1 MPSVQSTSR
10 TRVSCA
16 SSPAAA
22 SRCASA
28 RCEGA
33 LRLGARRLELLE
45 AGQALLAQPGGR
57 IAGRLVEQLARGGE
71 DRPGLLAPGVAA
83 AAARGG
89 QEDDRPAEHAE
100 LDADGRASGGSG
112 EDARELREAGRRVV
126 EVRAVEHV
134 AADGV
139 DITREGVPM
148 IGDGGLHA
156 LAPADQAGVPGQPR
170 GGGQEEVAI
179 EAGEARDL
187 RDHRLR
193 VREDDDERA
202 ALQRAHQLVAAP
214 LQDLPRR
221 DARPRER
228 VDHSRVAVRGVLLRG
243 VEELADAA
251 EHALRIDRD
260 RLVVEAGGRVEDRV
274 VIDRDVGQGASDGE
288 QAHGSA
294 PSPEAS
300 RSSMRSA

>member
-1 MPSVQSTSR
+1 MAQLESFAHLELILNGFRFSGWADEDPPFEFDFEESSER
-10 TRVSCA
+10 TR
-16 SSPAAA
+16 
-22 SRCASA
+22 
-28 RCEGA
+28 GA
-33 LRLGARRLELLE
+33 
-45 AGQALLAQPGGR
+45 
-57 IAGRLVEQLARGGE
+57 
-71 DRPGLLAPGVAA
+71 
-83 AAARGG
+83 
-89 QEDDRPAEHAE
+89 
-100 LDADGRASGGSG
+100 
-112 EDARELREAGRRVV
+112 
-126 EVRAVEHV
+126 
-134 AADGV
+134 
-139 DITREGVPM
+139 
-148 IGDGGLHA
+148 DGGLYA

-193 VREDDDERA
+193 VREDGDERA
-202 ALQRAHQLVAAP
+202 ALQRAHQLVAAA
-214 LQDLPRR
+214 LQDLPRCH
-221 DARPRER
+221 ARPRER
-228 VDHSRVAVRGVLLRG
+228 VDHARVAVRGVLLRG

-300 RSSMRSA
+300 RSSIRSA